1 MTHLLQRAF
10 ERATEL
16 PQEEQDKFARFLLT
30 ELESEQR
37 WAELFRH
44 PKSEDLLARLADDA
58 LMAHRT
64 RQTKPLDGNVM
75 ECRFQNRRQNEC
87 PSH

>member
-44 PKSEDLLARLADDA
+44 PKSEDLLARLTDDA
-58 LMAHRT
+58 LMAHRA
-64 RQTKPLDGNVM
+64 RQTKPLDGDVM
-75 ECRFQNRRQNEC
+75 EYRLQNRRSNEC